1 MGTRHVTTIYGT
13 EFDEE
18 NLIANIYGQWDG
30 YPSGH
35 GKKIA
40 EFLASK
46 TMCDGLPGV
55 SNTDVEGCANGAGC
69 LAAQLIAHL
78 KESPGSIYMTH
89 GDESTNHG
97 QDFNYIIKADFN
109 SIEIEVLSYGHLIFR
124 GPPSE
129 LIEFCEQEE
138 PEDGYLEI
146 K

>member
-1 MGTRHVTTIYGT
+1 MGTHHVTTIYGT
-13 EFDEE
+13 EFDEK

-35 GKKIA
+35 GEKIA
-40 EFLASK
+40 KFLASK
-46 TMCDGLPGV
+46 TMCNSLPG
-55 SNTDVEGCANGAGC
+55 NKNDRANYANGAGC

-78 KESPGSIYMTH
+78 KESPGSIYMTR
-89 GDESTNHG
+89 GDESTDHG
-97 QDFNYIIKADFN
+97 QDFNYIIKANFN
-109 SIEIEVLSYGHLIFR
+109 SIEIEVLSYGSLIFR